1 MLMCLHPPV
10 TQLVGQLWGRLNPE
24 EKHGWVQRAIRAR
37 SARATAT
44 ATAAAS
50 GQPVR
55 RHHSP
60 LISLHCVVLR
70 AASPCQHP
78 AVAAAAAAATLPV
91 PRCCCAAL
99 ASLSGGLFRV
109 WAESCEHCCKCGFR
123 LLQHMLY

>member
-1 MLMCLHPPV
+1 MLMCLHAPI

-24 EKHGWVQRAIRAR
+24 EKQGWVQRAIRAR

-60 LISLHCVVLR
+60 LISLSVEGSKSVP
-70 AASPCQHP
+70 APCGGRRRRCCHP
-78 AVAAAAAAATLPV
+78 ACAPLLLCSAGFTIGRLV
-91 PRCCCAAL
+91 PRV
-99 ASLSGGLFRV
+99 G
-109 WAESCEHCCKCGFR
+109 
-123 LLQHMLY
+123 